1 MFFSRYVFIKISEH
15 YVSFFM
21 LWLVNGWLCLQYEN
35 IFSICPRWANN
46 GDYEAKTMVA
56 RLTTEHYHGQ
66 HPAPGRHACTACLM
80 LTHPHSP
87 TAFLRSSN
95 TWRKL
100 LLKLSFCWKY
110 CSRIFHKTRY
120 LKKLHSPLVGKL
132 FCQLPINTL
141 ASGGN
146 MWTCF
151 PIVCGFNL
159 FQCKIS
165 KDPWKILSTKPWW
178 PVFF

>member
-1 MFFSRYVFIKISEH
+1 MEESYENMFFSRYVFIKISEH

-80 LTHPHSP
+80 LTQPYSP

-100 LLKLSFCWKY
+100 LLKLSFWLRKQPNKSKCPFVSQ
-110 CSRIFHKTRY
+110 CVSA
-120 LKKLHSPLVGKL
+120 LVR
-132 FCQLPINTL
+132 
-141 ASGGN
+141 
-146 MWTCF
+146 
-151 PIVCGFNL
+151 
-159 FQCKIS
+159 
-165 KDPWKILSTKPWW
+165 
-178 PVFF
+178 